1 MQNTQHAA
9 TMDSTMD
16 SVVSQRSIES
26 APSDTASEEGRFP
39 RRIRDQF
46 KSEECFICTEVDPN
60 IVTLCCGQAVHCDCL
75 TKWLQTP
82 NQTKCPYC
90 RAILRPSVSF
100 QQEPYQP
107 EFSVVWEPASSDVQ
121 FDDSD
126 GVNSSDSQSVSELS
140 EINDTIT
147 ARGAGFAA
155 VNGSY
160 VRTNNFEDSMRFEK
174 EGIWSN
180 CPHKFAIYACNV
192 SDSTKR
198 WFISIVPH
206 GRNPGTTADVDFYH
220 APLTRAST
228 TIPPTTGWITD
239 REGLDPPP
247 TLEFLSTAAANAS
260 VESMVDAMRRIE
272 AAIPRRANNL
282 DSVLGFILHPSQ
294 DGIQDD

>member
-1 MQNTQHAA
+1 MNKAHTAA
-9 TMDSTMD
+9 MDSTMD
-16 SVVSQRSIES
+16 SVVSQRSIAS

-82 NQTKCPYC
+82 NQVKCPYC
-90 RAILRPSVSF
+90 RAILRPSA

-107 EFSVVWEPASSDVQ
+107 EFSVVWEPALYTDVQ
-121 FDDSD
+121 DDDLD
-126 GVNSSDSQSVSELS
+126 GVHSSDSESVSELS

-160 VRTNNFEDSMRFEK
+160 MRTNDFEGSMRFEK
-174 EGIWSN
+174 EGIWNN
-180 CPHKFAIYACNV
+180 CRHKFTIYACNV
-192 SDSTKR
+192 ANSTKC

-206 GRNPGTTADVDFYH
+206 GRSPGTTADIDFYS
-220 APLTRAST
+220 APVTQTST
-228 TIPPTTGWITD
+228 TIPPRTGWMTD

-247 TLEFLSTAAANAS
+247 TLEFLSAATINAS
-260 VESMVDAMRRIE
+260 VESSSVDA
-272 AAIPRRANNL
+272 L
-282 DSVLGFILHPSQ
+282 
-294 DGIQDD
+294 